1 MITPYLR
8 PPALPGR
15 FFWPRPV
22 RSSPASIRRE
32 RRLKVCETRRP
43 ACNDIAQ
50 HAEYQYASQVSLPP
64 ESFVKDAHDMPGHL
78 ARRFQQIAVAV
89 FLAEIE
95 EAGYDLT
102 PVQYAALAAV
112 SANHGIDQVTLAGL
126 IAYDRTTITGVVDRL
141 VQKGLVARHE
151 SSRDR
156 RARELKITD
165 AGRRTLRSVTPA
177 VEAAQRILLR
187 GLTEKEAKELVRL
200 LQKAIAAGNEL
211 SRAPL
216 RDAATG

>member
-1 MITPYLR
+1 MT
-8 PPALPGR
+8 
-15 FFWPRPV
+15 
-22 RSSPASIRRE
+22 
-32 RRLKVCETRRP
+32 
-43 ACNDIAQ
+43 
-50 HAEYQYASQVSLPP
+50 
-64 ESFVKDAHDMPGHL
+64 DAHDMPGHL

-89 FLAEIE
+89 FLAEVE
-95 EAGYDLT
+95 GAGYDLT

-112 SANHGIDQVTLAGL
+112 GTNQGIDQVTLAGL
-126 IAYDRTTITGVVDRL
+126 IAYDRTTITGVIDRL

-165 AGRRTLRSVTPA
+165 AGRRTLRGVTPA
-177 VEAAQRILLR
+177 VEAAHRILLR
-187 GLTEKEAKELVRL
+187 GLTEKEAKELMRL

>member
-1 MITPYLR
+1 MLNISML
-8 PPALPGR
+8 
-15 FFWPRPV
+15 V
-22 RSSPASIRRE
+22 
-32 RRLKVCETRRP
+32 K
-43 ACNDIAQ
+43 
-50 HAEYQYASQVSLPP
+50 SLPDP
-64 ESFVKDAHDMPGHL
+64 ESSVKDAHDMPGHL

-89 FLAEIE
+89 FLAEVE
-95 EAGYDLT
+95 EAGFDLT

-112 SANHGIDQVTLAGL
+112 SDRPGIDQVTLAGL

-141 VQKGLVARHE
+141 VQKGLVARLE

-165 AGRRTLRSVTPA
+165 TGRRTLRGVAPA
-177 VEAAQRILLR
+177 VEAAQQIMLR
-187 GLTEKEAKELVRL
+187 GLSDKEATELMRL
-200 LQKAIAAGNEL
+200 LKKTIAAGNEL